1 MNVSAEIKCPNCKEV
16 VTLQSRDVE
25 YKKIKCPECG
35 GWIPI
40 ERHLSAQ
47 PGYTS
52 IGGTVSR
59 DHKKIRMSK
68 KERRRQRGKS

>member
-1 MNVSAEIKCPNCKEV
+1 MNVSATLKCKHCKKE
-16 VTLQSRDVE
+16 VTLQSKDVE
-25 YKKIKCPECG
+25 YDKIKCPKCG

-47 PGYTS
+47 PGYMS

-68 KERRRQRGKS
+68 KERRRQRENS